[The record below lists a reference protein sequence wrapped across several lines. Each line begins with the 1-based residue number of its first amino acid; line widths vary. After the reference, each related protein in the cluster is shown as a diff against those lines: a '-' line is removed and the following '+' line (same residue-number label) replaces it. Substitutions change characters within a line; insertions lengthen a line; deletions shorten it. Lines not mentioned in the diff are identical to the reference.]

1 MLFDDYKI
9 VERISLDIFMTPLSN
24 DCVLDDPIT
33 FSKSTIFANL
43 LASSASE
50 KKKSTLA
57 LYEND
62 MLA

>member
-1 MLFDDYKI
+1 
-9 VERISLDIFMTPLSN
+9 MTPPSK
-24 DCVLDDPIT
+24 DCVLDDPII

-43 LASSASE
+43 LASSALE

>member
-1 MLFDDYKI
+1 
-9 VERISLDIFMTPLSN
+9 MTPLSN

-50 KKKSTLA
+50 KKKSILA